1 MAKGAGNL
9 HLKFTSDI
17 EKASRDID
25 KLIVKVERLGAVA
38 KEQKAKIAASTAPSM
53 PMTDYGR
60 QWGKSF
66 GSFGMGGM
74 THLGGSPFGPD
85 PRIMAGARATEQVS
99 QRMSIFSR
107 IMGGVNEKT
116 IRFMGSMGV
125 VNPQI
130 GMMAT
135 KFGLLGAV
143 VMGLIGVVKHVVGQI
158 AHFGNIIEQ
167 SRIVMK
173 SIYGSDRKAVETIRG
188 MREFSR
194 KTQFEPE
201 QVVGA
206 TTMMAKYNLDPFKKG
221 THGLAGDKH
230 VMDLMAGLAAMP
242 GMGGK
247 AIGLDRAVNAVI
259 AGRDIRPLKALGQ
272 EAMAAYSKAKGV
284 GMSGSPEFIKVMI
297 TELAK
302 VPKIMALANEQAD
315 SMQGLWSTIT
325 GYAEEFWMDLT
336 GAGEETGVVT
346 LWSQLKDILKDVR
359 EGGERF
365 IMYIGPYVT
374 ELGAYL
380 GAVLK
385 YVWGLF
391 KLIWDI
397 VGPVLV
403 PAFKIIIQLFR
414 IVWELGKGFM
424 TTFIQLGKILVE
436 IVSLPF
442 KMLNAILGI
451 KSGIEWIVSGLMKIV
466 LGLQITFM
474 FVQIFMEG
482 LVKKIS
488 SVVNGII
495 DGIKLI
501 TSEISRAFDELVA
514 KYENTWLGQF
524 LKLIFSERGGA
535 GAFGNKLNLV
545 DPQTGKEFTPEQYK
559 QLDEELKKQR
569 KWEIDTTRTTGAVT
583 GGISKT
589 VEDFSGYSWAK
600 EKSAARSQT
609 REQRIIDNRSYHY
622 NITNEPDREAIKNQT
637 GSTKSQADRFQ
648 KGIH

>member
-1 MAKGAGNL
+1 MKSKSL
-9 HLKFTSDI
+9 VLRFVSDI
-17 EKASRDID
+17 NKASRDID
-25 KLIVKVERLGAVA
+25 RLT
-38 KEQKAKIAASTAPSM
+38 AKIDKLNMKSGAKPSGTGGFGGGIPGVGNLSAGFNNLSSST
-53 PMTDYGR
+53 
-60 QWGKSF
+60 
-66 GSFGMGGM
+66 
-74 THLGGSPFGPD
+74 L
-85 PRIMAGARATEQVS
+85 
-99 QRMSIFSR
+99 
-107 IMGGVNEKT
+107 
-116 IRFMGSMGV
+116 GV
-125 VNPQI
+125 V
-130 GMMAT
+130 T
-135 KFGLLGAV
+135 KFGLLGAALLSV
-143 VMGLIGVVKHVVGQI
+143 IAIVKHVVGQI

-167 SRIVMK
+167 SRIVLK

-194 KTQFEPE
+194 KTHHTPE
-201 QVVGA
+201 EVVGA
-206 TTMMAKYNLDPFKKG
+206 TTMLAKYGLDPFKKG
-221 THGLAGDKH
+221 THGLAPDKH
-230 VMDLMAGLAAMP
+230 VMNLMSGLAAMP

-247 AIGLDRAVNAVI
+247 TIGLDRAINAAI
-259 AGRDIRPLKALGQ
+259 AGRDVRPLKALGP
-272 EAMAAYSKAKGV
+272 EAIAAYEKARQAGI
-284 GMSGSPEFIKVMI
+284 SGTPEYVRVMI
-297 TELAK
+297 EELAK

-315 SMQGLWSTIT
+315 TMATMWSTIT

-346 LWSQLKDILKDVR
+346 LWSQLKEILKDIR
-359 EGGERF
+359 DGGERF
-365 IMYIGPYVT
+365 IIYIGPYVT
-374 ELGAYL
+374 ELGTYL

-414 IVWELGKGFM
+414 IVWEIGKGFM

-535 GAFGNKLNLV
+535 GSFGNKLNLV
-545 DPQTGKEFTPEQYK
+545 DPQTGKEFTPDQYR

-569 KWEIDTTRTTGAVT
+569 KWEIDSSRTTGAVT
-583 GGISKT
+583 EGVSKT
-589 VEDFSGYSWAK
+589 IEDISGYSWAK
-600 EKSAARSQT
+600 ERSAERSQM
-609 REQRIIDNRSYHY
+609 REQKIIDNRSYHY
-622 NITNEPDREAIKNQT
+622 NITNEPDREAIRNQT
-637 GSTKSQADRFQ
+637 GSVKTQAEKYRT
-648 KGIH
+648 GMPR